1 MTNYENK
8 TIKYFEAEESIVQ
21 ADMNDDLNLDDLK
34 NFYRSE
40 YGLTYES
47 IHGRKMQQRSTD
59 VNDIVRFTTSASNQT
74 HTAVVAKN
82 YEATTFKYNSNVDF
96 YIGVSGFK
104 SSIET
109 SMYETTTYF
118 DLRSAKYS
126 SVSGFNASKQ
136 LSATTIIGSSS
147 IDNSLTA
154 ARYGGKLWGGG
165 NTTDV
170 MIGSRY
176 DNASTEF
183 YFGKTDGHDTI
194 KTYSKSDSINL
205 YDVTLADIA
214 GVQIIGSS
222 MELQMTTGS
231 TLSIQSES
239 TNGKYDGA
247 STFAFADGMNVGY
260 RAETQEFYVK

>member
-1 MTNYENK
+1 MAR
-8 TIKYFEAEESIVQ
+8 IKNFEATEDSIVQ
-21 ADMNDDLNLDDLK
+21 AEMTDELNLDQLK

-47 IHGRKMQQRSTD
+47 IYGRRKMQQRSTD
-59 VNDIVRFTTSASNQT
+59 VNDVIRFTTGESQKIS
-74 HTAVVAKN
+74 TAVVAKN
-82 YEATTFKYNSNVDF
+82 YESTTFNFNVNVDF
-96 YIGVSGFK
+96 YVGVHGWK
-104 SSIET
+104 SSIITNKHE
-109 SMYETTTYF
+109 ETTYF
-118 DLRSAKYS
+118 DLRTSKYNYIG
-126 SVSGFNASKQ
+126 GFDASQQQK
-136 LSATTIIGSSS
+136 STTIIGSAN
-147 IDNSLTA
+147 IDNDLTVGQ
-154 ARYGGKLWGGG
+154 YGGKLWGGG
-165 NTTDV
+165 RTTDI
-170 MIGSRY
+170 MTGSRY
-176 DNASTEF
+176 EKSSTEF